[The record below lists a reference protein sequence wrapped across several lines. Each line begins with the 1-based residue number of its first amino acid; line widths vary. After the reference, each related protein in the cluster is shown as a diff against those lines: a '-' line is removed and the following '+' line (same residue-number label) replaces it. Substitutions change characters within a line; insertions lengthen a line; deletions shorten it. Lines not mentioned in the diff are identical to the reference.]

1 MRDTLSRSLRKL
13 QKNKKRRRRL
23 VSVLLVLSLLV
34 AADVF
39 WTLRRPGVTLAGD
52 AACGKEEHT
61 HSELCRAGP
70 QPCEK
75 QEHIHSVECYSDD
88 HADAET
94 SKDWMQMFS
103 QSATGDLPGDLV
115 SVAVSQIGYRE
126 STRNFR
132 MDTDGSRRGYTR
144 YGAWYGVPYNDWSST
159 FVSFCL
165 HWAGAEPEQTP
176 YNIGANSMAMHW
188 SNQGLL
194 AEPKNYMPLPGDL
207 VFFADNTV
215 AVVTAVNEED
225 VTLVQGDVDGA
236 VVQRTVSVSDPG
248 ISGWGMTP
256 RGESGQDSAETTPAE
271 PTEAPD
277 SGENSGYLL
286 PETGGPGIFLYL
298 LWGSVLIGIPFVFAC
313 SQLRRQEG
321 RHRR

>member
-1 MRDTLSRSLRKL
+1 MRDTLHRSLQKL
-13 QKNKKRRRRL
+13 QKSKKRRRRL
-23 VSVLLVLSLLV
+23 ISVILVLSLLV

-52 AACGKEEHT
+52 AACGKEEHS
-61 HSELCRAGP
+61 HSEQCRAGP
-70 QPCEK
+70 QSCEK
-75 QEHIHSVECYSDD
+75 EVHVHSLECYSDD
-88 HADAET
+88 SADTET
-94 SKDWMQMFS
+94 AKDWVTMFAKS
-103 QSATGDLPGDLV
+103 KTGDLAADL
-115 SVAVSQIGYRE
+115 AAIAQTQIGYAE
-126 STRNFR
+126 SARNFR
-132 MDTDGSRRGYTR
+132 VSEDGSRRGYTR
-144 YGAWYGVPYNDWSST
+144 YGAWYGVPYNDWSAT

-165 HWAGAEPEQTP
+165 HWAGAKPEETP
-176 YNIGANSMAMHW
+176 FNIGANSMAMLW
-188 SNQGLL
+188 SNRGLL
-194 AEPKNYMPLPGDL
+194 AEPADYSPRPGDL
-207 VFFADNTV
+207 AFFADNAV
-215 AVVTAVNEED
+215 AVVTAVSD
-225 VTLVQGDVDGA
+225 DAVTLVQGDVDGA

-313 SQLRRQEG
+313 SHLRRQEG